1 MPEAGCRPLELGG
14 LLAGLRSWADS
25 CRVCGWMAWTG
36 LKAAQAVVRAVARL
50 PLGALRAS
58 DPHETA
64 PGDPLRRQLTGH
76 PRGGWVAVSEEM
88 GWLSHPEGLGPQ
100 VRRQGPPRVLLRGR
114 TFPCRIQSG
123 VFGVFG
129 AERSGVS
136 RTDEPLVSVWW
147 KWLCTLSEG
156 TWPLGVTWG
165 PGQVF
170 SLQASLSPRCPSGGR
185 AGRCAVLSSPRKF
198 IPEALFLGPDRG
210 GNSKSPT
217 V

>member
-1 MPEAGCRPLELGG
+1 MQTPGTRRAPGWPEVAGG
-14 LLAGLRSWADS
+14 LLQGLWLDGVDGTRSCPGRRES
-25 CRVCGWMAWTG
+25 CGSSPIRGPESIGPPRNCSRRPAE
-36 LKAAQAVVRAVARL
+36 AAAHR
-50 PLGALRAS
+50 
-58 DPHETA
+58 
-64 PGDPLRRQLTGH
+64 H
-76 PRGGWVAVSEEM
+76 PRGGWVAVSEEI

-123 VFGVFG
+123 IFGVFG

-156 TWPLGVTWG
+156 TRPLGVTWG

-170 SLQASLSPRCPSGGR
+170 SLQASLSPHCPSGGR